1 MAEQDVALTAHLLR
15 RAGFGASRDEIEA
28 KAAQGYDKTVEEFLN
43 PESQPEIDED
53 LMFRLQPFWYQSP
66 ALPAHEWVYRMI
78 NSPRQLQEK
87 MSLFWH
93 AIFCAGYSKIDVGQ
107 EMGHM
112 VAMFREHGM
121 GNFRNLLYQLSTNPG
136 MIYYLDNTESHKDAL
151 NENYGRELLEL
162 FSLGVGMDEEFN
174 YSEDDVKACAR
185 AFTGWNIAP
194 AYPPF
199 PHGRSRWEFR
209 FDPADHDD
217 GEKTFLGETGR
228 WNGDDILDIICKQPA
243 TARFISRHLYNF
255 FVADEPQVPAWRLTP
270 PLDIDLLKV
279 MEQAYFDSG
288 YDITTMLRVIFTSES
303 FKSESVRFAKVKSPA
318 EMVVGTLRLVE
329 DHREVKPGLF
339 EISEEPRYMGM
350 DLMNPP
356 TVEGWHT
363 GREWI
368 DSGTLVERIN
378 YASELLGNTDLPGV
392 RSLVN
397 RLKSRSA
404 TLSPEA
410 FVDGCLD
417 LIGPLVVDNETRSE
431 LVAHAQRGGEVR
443 HGSSSE
449 DSEFTRRTGEM
460 FQMIA
465 STAEF
470 QFE

>member
-1 MAEQDVALTAHLLR
+1 MAEHDVALMAHLLR

-28 KAAQGYDKTVEEFLN
+28 KAAQGYDKTVEELLN
-43 PESQPEIDED
+43 PESQPEIEED

-66 ALPAHEWVYRMI
+66 ALPSHEWVYRMI

-93 AIFCAGYSKIDVGQ
+93 MIFCAGYSKIDVGQ
-107 EMGHM
+107 ELGYM
-112 VAMFREHGM
+112 VAMFRDHGM
-121 GNFRNLLYQLSTNPG
+121 GNFRDLLYRLCTNPG
-136 MIYYLDNTESHKDAL
+136 MLYYLDNNESHKDAL
-151 NENYGRELLEL
+151 NENFGRELLEL
-162 FSLGVGMDEEFN
+162 FSMGVGMDEQFN
-174 YSEDDVKACAR
+174 YTEDDVKACAR

-199 PHGRSRWEFR
+199 PHGRNRWEFR

-217 GEKTFLGETGR
+217 GEKTFLGETGH
-228 WNGDDILDIICKQPA
+228 WNGDDILGIICKQPA
-243 TARFISRHLYNF
+243 TARFISRHMYSF
-255 FVADEPQVPAWRLTP
+255 FVADEPPVSAWRLTP
-270 PLDIDLLKV
+270 PLDLELLRA
-279 MEQAYFDSG
+279 MEKTYFDCG
-288 YDITTMLRVIFTSES
+288 YDITAMLRVLFTSES
-303 FKSESVRFAKVKSPA
+303 FKFASVRFAKVKSPA
-318 EMVVGTLRLVE
+318 EMVVGTMRLVG
-329 DHREVKPGLF
+329 DHREVKPGLY
-339 EISEEPRYMGM
+339 EISQRSNYMGM

-368 DSGTLVERIN
+368 DSGALVERIN
-378 YASELLGNTDLPGV
+378 YASELLGNTDLPGL
-392 RSLVN
+392 RSLID
-397 RLKSRSA
+397 RLKSRAA
-404 TLSPEA
+404 TLSPES

-417 LIGPLVVDNETRSE
+417 LIGPMVVDHETRRE
-431 LVAHAQRGGEVR
+431 LVAHALRGGEVR

-449 DSEFTRRTGEM
+449 DAEFTRRAGEM